1 MRDTFI
7 LGRFD
12 RNLADIK
19 RWAIVRT
26 IRDQSVAEHSYF
38 VAMMTPRLLRE
49 YGYDDPEF
57 ILSATEYALM
67 HDRDEVLSGD
77 IATPIKKRIQSDV
90 FGAIAE
96 EFGLKVEADDAVK
109 AAVKVLDLFEA
120 ALFLAEE
127 VAMGNGRVV
136 DILTVIKRK
145 MAGACKAF
153 EEKCPYEVGA
163 TDSTKLGLNS
173 RLSHVISYVQH
184 SKIDPLEPDV
194 Y

>member
-1 MRDTFI
+1 MKDTFI

-12 RNLADIK
+12 RNLADVR

-26 IRDQSVAEHSYF
+26 IRQQSVAEHSYF
-38 VAMMTPRLLRE
+38 VALMMPKLLRE
-49 YGYDDPEF
+49 CGYSDPDF
-57 ILSATEYALM
+57 ILRAVEYALV

-77 IATPIKKRIQSDV
+77 VATPIKKRIKEGV
-90 FGAIAE
+90 FDAVAE
-96 EFGLKVEADDAVK
+96 EFGLKADADEDIKLAT
-109 AAVKVLDLFEA
+109 KVLDLFEA

-127 VAMGNGRVV
+127 IAMGNGRVV

-145 MAGACKAF
+145 LEGACKAF
-153 EEKCPYEVGA
+153 EERAPA
-163 TDSTKLGLNS
+163 QSSGLNKQLGS
-173 RLSHVISYVQH
+173 IISNVQH